1 MKTVTKKHFPEL
13 VTKRLKLRELDE
25 EDLPALLSI
34 FSNPHTMKYY
44 GSDMISNLE
53 EVEGMLMSFRKGFD
67 NQQAI
72 RFGIECRET
81 GNLIGT
87 CGFHNWAKRVNRI
100 EIGYELKQE
109 EEGKGYMTEAL
120 TAIISFAFRELQIN
134 RIGALIHPDN
144 TTSRKLVTKLG
155 FQEEGLLRDYTY
167 ASGNYMDLLMH
178 SLLKKDWS
186 SL

>member
-1 MKTVTKKHFPEL
+1 MTKKHFPEL

-155 FQEEGLLRDYTY
+155 FQEEGLLRDYIY